1 PKDASIEQTNLM
13 TSRAENMLN
22 QKPEI
27 TRMITTVGQT
37 SDGMGAS
44 QSTAY
49 KSEITVQLVERKER
63 ADQSDVYAAK
73 VRKELTESLAGAKIT
88 TTPVSILGSAE
99 RAPVEVIVMGPDL
112 PSVMEFAEVVRG
124 KVEKIEGT
132 TGIKLSVESGN
143 PEVQVQVDRDKMS
156 SLGLSLQT
164 VGATMQTAFS
174 GNTDSKF

>member
-1 PKDASIEQTNLM
+1 
-13 TSRAENMLN
+13 
-22 QKPEI
+22 
-27 TRMITTVGQT
+27 
-37 SDGMGAS
+37 
-44 QSTAY
+44 
-49 KSEITVQLVERKER
+49 
-63 ADQSDVYAAK
+63 
-73 VRKELTESLAGAKIT
+73 
-88 TTPVSILGSAE
+88 PVSILGSAE

-174 GNTDSKF
+174 GNTDSKFRQGEYEYDINIRLDDYNRQSIDDVRGLTFINSKD